1 MKKRWLIYIL
11 IIVCLLCG
19 CNTVDNKNSH
29 GKLFYN
35 PYMQKLIVYDQRSK
49 EISLFDD
56 TSNQFQFHINGSDDL
71 FIDGNSIS
79 NVSRIIQLHQSQ
91 VTELYK
97 FDKNHGIFPIGIV
110 GEKIYFIHTFYNQ
123 NGQEEI
129 EKRCISV
136 FNMKT
141 SEIQNY
147 IQTSGLISYGCI
159 NDENILYTVYDNSQS
174 SYSLMSVKSGDLN
187 DTPELMCENISDGI
201 ILTDGNNLF
210 YSDGQFLISDKGN
223 YEIKSENLIYQK
235 LLIQFYISSDGLLCI
250 KVTNMETKEV
260 FDEKDVCGI
269 RFDKGK
275 LIICGQT
282 GVIVYEQ

>member
-1 MKKRWLIYIL
+1 MKKRWLVYIL
-11 IIVCLLCG
+11 MMLCLLCG
-19 CNTVDNKNSH
+19 CNNADSKKSK
-29 GKLFYN
+29 GELFYN
-35 PYMQKLIVYDQRSK
+35 PYIQKLIMYDQNSK

-56 TSNQFQFHINGSDDL
+56 TSNQFQFHIDGSDDL

-97 FDKNHGIFPIGIV
+97 FDKNHGIFPIGVI
-110 GEKIYFIHTFYNQ
+110 GEKLYFIHSIYDQ
-123 NGQEEI
+123 NGQEET
-129 EKRCISV
+129 EKRCISI

-147 IQTSGLISYGCI
+147 TLTSGLISYGCV
-159 NDENILYTVYDNSQS
+159 NDENIVYSVYDNNQN
-174 SYSLMSVKSGDLN
+174 SYSLMSVKSSDLN
-187 DTPELMCENISDGI
+187 AMPELICENISDGI
-201 ILTDGNNLF
+201 ILMEGNNLF
-210 YSDGQFLISDKGN
+210 YSDGQFLISDKDN

-260 FDEKDVCGI
+260 FDEKDICGI
-269 RFDKGK
+269 RFDKGE
-275 LIICGQT
+275 LLICGQT
-282 GVIVYEQ
+282 GVITYEQ

>member
-1 MKKRWLIYIL
+1 MKKRWTIYIL

-29 GKLFYN
+29 GELFYN
-35 PYMQKLIVYDQRSK
+35 PYMQKLIMYDQHSR

-97 FDKNHGIFPIGIV
+97 FDKNHGIFPIGVI
-110 GEKIYFIHTFYNQ
+110 GEKIYFIHTFYNP

-136 FNMKT
+136 FNMNT

-147 IQTSGLISYGCI
+147 TQTSGLISYGCI
-159 NDENILYTVYDNSQS
+159 NEENVLYTVYDNDQS
-174 SYSLMSVKSGDLN
+174 SYSLMSVKFGDLN

-210 YSDGQFLISDKGN
+210 YSDGQFLISDKDN
-223 YEIKSENLIYQK
+223 YEIKSENLIHQN
-235 LLIQFYISSDGLLCI
+235 LLIQFYVDSDGLLCI

-269 RFDKGK
+269 RFDKDK
-275 LIICGQT
+275 LLICGQT

>member
-29 GKLFYN
+29 SELFYN

-49 EISLFDD
+49 EIALFDD

-136 FNMKT
+136 FNMNT

-159 NDENILYTVYDNSQS
+159 NDENILYTVYDNRQS

-187 DTPELMCENISDGI
+187 DMPELMCENISDGI

-210 YSDGQFLISDKGN
+210 YSDGQFLISDKDN

-269 RFDKGK
+269 RFDKGE

>member
-1 MKKRWLIYIL
+1 MKKRWLISIL
-11 IIVCLLCG
+11 MILFLLCS
-19 CNTVDNKNSH
+19 CNNANNEKSY
-29 GKLFYN
+29 GELFYN
-35 PYMQKLIVYDQRSK
+35 PYMQKLIVYNQNLK
-49 EISLFDD
+49 KISLFDN
-56 TSNQFQFHINGSDDL
+56 TSNQFQFYINGSDDL

-97 FDKNHGIFPIGIV
+97 FDKSNGIFPIGVIE
-110 GEKIYFIHTFYNQ
+110 EKLYFIHSFYDL

-129 EKRCISV
+129 GKRCISI

-147 IQTSGLISYGCI
+147 TQTSGLISYGCV
-159 NDENILYTVYDNSQS
+159 NDENVVYSVYDNDQN
-174 SYSLMSVKSGDLN
+174 SYSLMSVKSN
-187 DTPELMCENISDGI
+187 DINATPELICEKINDGI
-201 ILTDGNNLF
+201 ILMEGNELF
-210 YSDGQFLISDKGN
+210 YSDGQFLISDKDN

-260 FDEKDVCGI
+260 FDEKDICGI
-269 RFDKGK
+269 RFDQGK
-275 LIICGQT
+275 LLICGQT
-282 GVIVYEQ
+282 GVITYEQ

>member
-29 GKLFYN
+29 GELFYN

-79 NVSRIIQLHQSQ
+79 NVSRIVQLHQSQ

-159 NDENILYTVYDNSQS
+159 NDENILYTVYDNRQS

>member
-1 MKKRWLIYIL
+1 
-11 IIVCLLCG
+11 
-19 CNTVDNKNSH
+19 
-29 GKLFYN
+29 
-35 PYMQKLIVYDQRSK
+35 MQKLIMYDQRSR

-79 NVSRIIQLHQSQ
+79 NISRIIQIHQSH

-97 FDKNHGIFPIGIV
+97 FDKNHGIFPVGVI
-110 GEKIYFIHTFYNQ
+110 GEKIYFIHTFYNP

-136 FNMKT
+136 FNMNT
-141 SEIQNY
+141 SEIQNFT
-147 IQTSGLISYGCI
+147 QTSGLISYGCI
-159 NDENILYTVYDNSQS
+159 NDENVLYTVYDDNQS
-174 SYSLMSVKSGDLN
+174 SYSLMRVKSGDLN

-210 YSDGQFLISDKGN
+210 YSDGQFLISDKDN
-223 YEIKSENLIYQK
+223 YEIKSENLIHQN
-235 LLIQFYISSDGLLCI
+235 LLIQFYVNSDGLLCI

-269 RFDKGK
+269 RFEKDK
-275 LIICGQT
+275 LLICGQT

>member
-1 MKKRWLIYIL
+1 MKKRWTIYIL

-29 GKLFYN
+29 GELFYN
-35 PYMQKLIVYDQRSK
+35 PYMQKLIMYDQRSR

-79 NVSRIIQLHQSQ
+79 NVSRIIQIHQSQ

-97 FDKNHGIFPIGIV
+97 FDKNHGIFPIGVI
-110 GEKIYFIHTFYNQ
+110 GEKIYFIHTFYNP

-136 FNMKT
+136 FNMNT
-141 SEIQNY
+141 SEIQNFT
-147 IQTSGLISYGCI
+147 QTSGLISYGCI
-159 NDENILYTVYDNSQS
+159 NDENVLYTVYDDNQS
-174 SYSLMSVKSGDLN
+174 SYSLMRVKSGDLN

-210 YSDGQFLISDKGN
+210 YSDGQFLISDKDN
-223 YEIKSENLIYQK
+223 YEIKSENLIHQN
-235 LLIQFYISSDGLLCI
+235 LLIQFYVNSDGLLCI

-269 RFDKGK
+269 RFDKDK
-275 LIICGQT
+275 LLICGQT

>member
-1 MKKRWLIYIL
+1 MKKRWTIYIL

-29 GKLFYN
+29 GELFYN
-35 PYMQKLIVYDQRSK
+35 PYMQKLIMYDQRSR

-79 NVSRIIQLHQSQ
+79 NISRIIQIHQSQ

-97 FDKNHGIFPIGIV
+97 FDKNHGIFPVGVI
-110 GEKIYFIHTFYNQ
+110 GEKIYFIHTFYNP

-136 FNMKT
+136 FNMNT
-141 SEIQNY
+141 SEIQNFT
-147 IQTSGLISYGCI
+147 QTSGLISYGCI
-159 NDENILYTVYDNSQS
+159 NDENVLYTVYDDNQS
-174 SYSLMSVKSGDLN
+174 SYSLMRVKSGDLN

-210 YSDGQFLISDKGN
+210 YSDGQFLISDKDN
-223 YEIKSENLIYQK
+223 YEIKSENLIHQN
-235 LLIQFYISSDGLLCI
+235 LLIQFYVNSDGLLCI

-269 RFDKGK
+269 RFEKDK
-275 LIICGQT
+275 LLICGQT